1 MIREGANMGL
11 VEPGKIA
18 RLREAIKGTVILP
31 GESAYDD
38 ARATFNAMIERR
50 PFLIVRCASIPDVV
64 RTVTFAAD
72 EGLPISVRGGGH
84 AVAGHCIGDG
94 AVVVDLAG
102 LKHVDVDPAS
112 RRANAGGGVTWEE
125 FDPVCFEYG
134 LATTGGTF
142 ADTGIGGL
150 TLGGGLGF
158 LQGRYGLTVDNLVC
172 AEVVTLDGRV
182 LSASPDEHDDLFW
195 AIRGGG
201 GNFGVVTSFGF
212 RLHSI
217 TTLLGGLIIYA
228 MAQARDV
235 IRLFREVAAT
245 KSDALSCQLVI
256 RNAPEPI
263 GQKVVMIAVCFN
275 GPVNE
280 GEKAIR
286 ALRSVPVLAD
296 QVRPMS
302 YLEVQTIFAKYPFG
316 LRHYWKGYFLRE
328 LPDEVIDST
337 IEYFQAYPSDRRGGP
352 LLEELYGAP
361 ARVPNGAMA
370 FNQRDARF
378 NLSGLSVWQDPDG
391 DAEAVRWAREYAATI
406 EPHSITG
413 AGYGNYAT
421 EPEPVERLRVAY
433 GPEKFDRLRR
443 IKRTY
448 DPNNLLRFNQN
459 IPPAP

>member
-1 MIREGANMGL
+1 
-11 VEPGKIA
+11 
-18 RLREAIKGTVILP
+18 
-31 GESAYDD
+31 
-38 ARATFNAMIERR
+38 
-50 PFLIVRCASIPDVV
+50 
-64 RTVTFAAD
+64 VTFAGA

-102 LKHVDVDPAS
+102 LKQVEVDPAT
-112 RRANAGGGVTWEE
+112 RRAVAGGGVTWED
-125 FDPVCFEYG
+125 FDPVCLKHG

-150 TLGGGLGF
+150 TLGGGIGF

-172 AEVVTLDGRV
+172 AEVVTADGRV
-182 LSASPDEHDDLFW
+182 LSASTDEHDDLFW

-212 RLHSI
+212 RLHPI

-235 IRLFREVAAT
+235 IRLFREMSAT
-245 KSDALSCQLVI
+245 KSDALSCQLLI

-263 GQKVVMIAVCFN
+263 AQKVVMVAVCFN
-275 GPVNE
+275 GPLDE
-280 GEKAIR
+280 GERALR

-302 YLEVQTIFAKYPFG
+302 YLEVQTIYPKHPFG
-316 LRHYWKGYFLRE
+316 LRHYWKGYFLRD
-328 LPDEVIDST
+328 LPDDVIDST
-337 IEYFQAYPSDRRGGP
+337 IEYFRTYPSDRRGGP

-361 ARVPNGAMA
+361 PRVPNAAMA

-378 NLSGLSVWQDPDG
+378 NLSGLSIWQNPDDDG
-391 DAEAVRWAREYAATI
+391 GAVRWAREYAATI

-413 AGYGNYAT
+413 TGYHNYGT
-421 EPEPVERLRVAY
+421 ELEPVERLRAAY
-433 GPEKFDRLRR
+433 GSDKFDRLRR

-448 DPNNLLRFNQN
+448 DPDNLFRFNQN